1 MGGRGVIYTV
11 TVDDITYWSKRK
23 LDAIY
28 KHIEYRYYNE
38 SEFRVVTESRL
49 QSIKRNNK
57 VEQL

>member
-1 MGGRGVIYTV
+1 MIYTV
-11 TVDDITYWSKRK
+11 TVDNITYWSKRK

-28 KHIEYRYYNE
+28 KHIQYRYYNE